1 MKVAMSAPGSRIPD
15 TTARPRIWFSKF
27 TRGPN
32 SFLLDDSRTDGVR
45 GKRPHVHGLDNASAS
60 QMRQFLVLAEA
71 EAAKPPA
78 NVHGR
83 APPGFAG

>member
-1 MKVAMSAPGSRIPD
+1 MKAAVSASGSRIPD
-15 TTARPRIWFSKF
+15 TTARPRIWFSKV
-27 TRGPN
+27 TRWPN
-32 SFLLDDSRTDGVR
+32 SFLLDDSPTDGVR

-71 EAAKPPA
+71 QAAKPPA

-83 APPGFAG
+83 APAGFAG